1 VLLWVCLF
9 CSGFVRVV
17 VLLRLIIY
25 NCFFFLNVLSNAP
38 ANLKKKKWIGC
49 QQKMLIDAA

>member
-25 NCFFFLNVLSNAP
+25 NCFFFLNVPSNAP